1 MRVLVTGAEGQLG
14 HDLLD
19 AFSGRVPAAGSVEY
33 AGRFLTTGH
42 EVKGCDLADFSLTDS
57 AATMEFISDFRPEVI
72 VHGAAYTAVDKAE
85 SEPEVAMA
93 VNRDGTANVIAAARV
108 VGAKV
113 LAVSTD
119 YVFDGTATTPYLPSD
134 ATNPLSVYGVTKL
147 AGEQS
152 CGDESTIVRTS
163 WVAGFHGNNIVK
175 TILRLAMAGTPM
187 TFVDDQFGCP
197 TLSADLAVA
206 LVGLAE
212 RTPGGIVHA
221 TNFGPTT
228 WFALA
233 RRVVASAGLDP
244 QLVTPVATADRLPAP
259 PASRP
264 MYSVL
269 DGAALQAVGV
279 GPLPRWEEALDRLVH
294 LLVAESTDVS

>member
-1 MRVLVTGAEGQLG
+1 MRVLVTGAQGQLG

-19 AFSGRVPAAGSVEY
+19 AFSGTVPKAGSREF
-33 AGRFLTTGH
+33 AAKFLVNTH
-42 EVKGCDLADFSLTDS
+42 EVKGCDLQDFSLTDP
-57 AATMEFISDFRPEVI
+57 AATMAFISDFRPDVI

-85 SEPEVAMA
+85 SEPDLAMA
-93 VNRDGTANVIAAARV
+93 VNRDGTANVVAAARA

-119 YVFDGTATTPYLPSD
+119 YVFDGTATSPYLPSD
-134 ATNPLSVYGVTKL
+134 APNPLSVYGVTKL
-147 AGEQS
+147 AGEQV
-152 CGDESTIVRTS
+152 CGDETTVVRTS

-175 TILRLAMAGTPM
+175 TILRLAAAGTTM

-221 TNFGPTT
+221 TNFGPTS
-228 WFALA
+228 WFHLA
-233 RRVVASAGLDP
+233 QRVVETAGFDP
-244 QLVTPVATADRLPAP
+244 EMVTPVRTADRLPAP
-259 PASRP
+259 PAKRP

-269 DGAALQAVGV
+269 DGQALCDVGV
-279 GPLPRWEEALDRLVH
+279 GPLPNWEEALDRLVR
-294 LLVAESTDVS
+294 LLMEESTSPV